1 MKVLKKIALT
11 ILLSIPAVTAISI
24 QAAPTEIA
32 IEKKIDKDLSILMD
46 TLNKEND
53 EQLNKKLEVDLK
65 KIKCNFEEEKQINK
79 QVVFLNKKT

>member
-53 EQLNKKLEVDLK
+53 EQLNKKLEVDFK